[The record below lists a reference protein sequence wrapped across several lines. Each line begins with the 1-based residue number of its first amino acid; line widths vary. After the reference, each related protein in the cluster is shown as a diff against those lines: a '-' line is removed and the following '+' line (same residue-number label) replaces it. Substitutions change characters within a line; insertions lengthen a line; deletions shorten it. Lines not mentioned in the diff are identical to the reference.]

1 MTFLVYSED
10 MELAFQL
17 LAKARELADAKG
29 VEVVALVTDG
39 APQDYI
45 NQGANKALTVDGLGK
60 FEVAPYKAALLKAVE
75 EVKPEVIIVGAT
87 KRGKELA
94 PRIASALGVGCMTE
108 CNTIELE
115 DGKLVIER
123 LTYGGSTIAKEYS
136 SSTPTVISIPP
147 RSFEKIEASE
157 RSGEVAVL
165 SVNIPEPMIKVIE
178 EKEKPKGSSDVENAD
193 IIISAGRGFKSQEDL
208 KLLEEVAQI
217 LDAAVGCTR
226 PISADL
232 GWMDEWVGISG
243 KKVKPSLY
251 IACGISGQIQHVA
264 GIRDSKLIVSINND
278 ESAGIHAMSDYSI
291 IGDVYEVVPALLKAL
306 KEKA

>member
-10 MELAFQL
+10 MEHSFQL

-29 VEVVALVTDG
+29 VEVVALVTEG
-39 APQDYI
+39 VPQDYI
-45 NQGANKALTVDGLGK
+45 NQGADKALTVEGLGV
-60 FEVAPYKAALLKAVE
+60 FAVAPYRAALLKAVE
-75 EVKPEVIIVGAT
+75 TVNPETILVGAT

-94 PRIASALGVGCMTE
+94 PRIAASLGVGGMTE
-108 CNTIELE
+108 CNNITLE
-115 DGKLVIER
+115 EDKLVIER
-123 LTYGGSTIAKEYS
+123 LTYGGSTMAKEYS
-136 SSTPTVISIPP
+136 TSTPTVISVPP
-147 RSFEKIEASE
+147 RSFEKLESSD
-157 RSGEVAVL
+157 RSGEVVTLAVD
-165 SVNIPEPMIKVIE
+165 IPEPMIKVIE
-178 EKEKPKGSSDVENAD
+178 SKEKPKVSSDLENAD
-193 IIISAGRGFKSQEDL
+193 IIISAGRGFKSKGDL
-208 KLLEEVAQI
+208 KLLDEVAE
-217 LDAAVGCTR
+217 LLNAAVGCTR

-264 GIRDSKLIVSINND
+264 GIRDSKLIVSINSD

-291 IGDVYEVVPALLKAL
+291 IGDVYEVVPALVKAL

>member
-1 MTFLVYSED
+1 MAYLVYSED

-29 VEVVALVTDG
+29 VGVVALVTDG

-45 NQGANKALTVDGLGK
+45 NQGADKALIVDGLGV
-60 FEVAPYKAALLKAVE
+60 FAVAPYKAALLKAVE
-75 EVKPEVIIVGAT
+75 AVNPETILVGAT

-94 PRIASALGVGCMTE
+94 PRVAAALGVGCMTE
-108 CNTIELE
+108 CNIISLE
-115 DGKLVIER
+115 DGKLVVER

-136 SSTPTVISIPP
+136 TSTPTIISVPP
-147 RSFEKIEASE
+147 RSFEKLEASE
-157 RSGEVAVL
+157 RSGEVVALAVD
-165 SVNIPEPMIKVIE
+165 IPEPMIKVINS
-178 EKEKPKGSSDVENAD
+178 KDKPKGSSDLENAD
-193 IIISAGRGFKSQEDL
+193 VIISAGRGFKSKEDL
-208 KLLEEVAQI
+208 KLLDEVAE
-217 LDAAVGCTR
+217 LLNAAVGCTR

-251 IACGISGQIQHVA
+251 FACGISGQIQHVA
-264 GIRDSKLIVSINND
+264 GIRDSKIIVSINSD